1 MITRRSML
9 VLAGALVATPAAGYV
24 GARIACRS
32 VPRNV
37 PAFFAHADQDVLR
50 EFGQAVVRHTSA
62 YADSAFLEAQV
73 ALKPNLVEASLTTC
87 EQTRS
92 DLVGAQC
99 AQDFADGD
107 FEIVDSVMVSRTEM
121 LLCASL
127 VAA

>member
-1 MITRRSML
+1 MITRRSLL

-37 PAFFAHADQDVLR
+37 PAFFAHADQDALR
-50 EFGQAVVRHTSA
+50 QFGQAVVQHNAA
-62 YADSAFLEAQV
+62 YADSAFLETQV

-92 DLVGAQC
+92 GLVSAQC
-99 AQDFADGD
+99 AQDFVDGD
-107 FEIVDSVMVSRTEM
+107 FEIVDTVMVSRTEM

>member
-1 MITRRSML
+1 MITRRSLL
-9 VLAGALVATPAAGYV
+9 VLAGALVAAPAAGYV

-37 PAFFAHADQDVLR
+37 PAFFANIDQDVLR
-50 EFGQAVVRHTSA
+50 RFGHAVVEHASA

-73 ALKPNLVEASLTTC
+73 ALKPNLVEASLTAC
-87 EQTRS
+87 EHTRGN
-92 DLVGAQC
+92 LVSAQC